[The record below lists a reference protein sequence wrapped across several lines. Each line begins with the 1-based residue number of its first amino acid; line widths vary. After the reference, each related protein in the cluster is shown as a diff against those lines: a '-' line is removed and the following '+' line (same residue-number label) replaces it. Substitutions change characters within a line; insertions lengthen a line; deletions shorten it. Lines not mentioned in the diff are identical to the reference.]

1 MSVRAETVRETGAG
15 PRGLSRRLAAL
26 GPGVVLAERG
36 GAPGQGGD
44 VPGWRRRRVVVK
56 EAQRG
61 AVRVENGAGQAG
73 AIRYPRSPR
82 GELDHMRLHRGTS
95 AAPAR

>member
-26 GPGVVLAERG
+26 GPGVVLAVLG
-36 GAPGQGGD
+36 VGLATS
-44 VPGWRRRRVVVK
+44 
-56 EAQRG
+56 RG
-61 AVRVENGAGQAG
+61 AVPAPAWPAPQWVICGVGAGQAG